1 MAKAS
6 NLEQIKIPSPEAHES
21 QAPVEVIPEKN
32 LEKVEKVENKNTL
45 PLKKKIH
52 LPLKS
57 SASKVVVSPDDYE
70 TKKLQAIED
79 IMSSGLDKA
88 FLAMKPNEQKRFKDE
103 GEKTAKKISTLL
115 GRARVSAD
123 KIVNLIRRWLSLIPR
138 INRFFLEQEV
148 KIKADKILNIK
159 KNL

>member
-1 MAKAS
+1 MAKES
-6 NLEQIKIPSPEAHES
+6 NLEQIKISAPESHES
-21 QAPVEVIPEKN
+21 QAQPESIPEKK
-32 LEKVEKVENKNTL
+32 LEKVEKVKDKSTL

-57 SASKVVVSPDDYE
+57 SAPKPLALPNDYE

-88 FLAMKPNEQKRFKDE
+88 FLEMKPSEQKRFKDE

-115 GRARVSAD
+115 GKARVSAD
-123 KIVNLIRRWLSLIPR
+123 KIVSLIRRWLSLIPR